1 MERIDNESTVKT
13 TVEEKSDREGR
24 GRVAESPRSEGGR
37 GGGEGQ
43 SVKRT
48 KKSKDGREEGGQG
61 ASMMSF
67 NRRRK
72 AKRHKKGKR
81 RTGMGRVRG
90 RWAKRKSREDAAS
103 GSK

>member
-1 MERIDNESTVKT
+1 MWRAVG
-13 TVEEKSDREGR
+13 VM
-24 GRVAESPRSEGGR
+24 EGGK
-37 GGGEGQ
+37 GQ

-48 KKSKDGREEGGQG
+48 KKSKDGREGGQG

-81 RTGMGRVRG
+81 RTGMERVRG

>member
-13 TVEEKSDREGR
+13 TVEEKSDREEGVC
-24 GRVAESPRSEGGR
+24 GDPLEGG
-37 GGGEGQ
+37 GWGGERRKGQ

-48 KKSKDGREEGGQG
+48 KKSKDGREGGQG

-81 RTGMGRVRG
+81 RTGMERRVRALGKKKVTRG
-90 RWAKRKSREDAAS
+90 RGIGE
-103 GSK
+103 

>member
-1 MERIDNESTVKT
+1 
-13 TVEEKSDREGR
+13 
-24 GRVAESPRSEGGR
+24 
-37 GGGEGQ
+37 
-43 SVKRT
+43 
-48 KKSKDGREEGGQG
+48 
-61 ASMMSF
+61 MMSF

-81 RTGMGRVRG
+81 RTGMERVRG